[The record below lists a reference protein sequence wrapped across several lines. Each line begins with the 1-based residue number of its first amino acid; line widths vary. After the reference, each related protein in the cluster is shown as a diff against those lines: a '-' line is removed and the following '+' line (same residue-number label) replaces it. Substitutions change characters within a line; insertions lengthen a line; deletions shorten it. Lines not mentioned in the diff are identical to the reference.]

1 LTSLTSGAVAGIAVD
16 VSLFPLDTIKTRLQ
30 AKEGFVKSGGLKN
43 IYAGLGPAAAG
54 SAPNAALFFV
64 TYEAVKLAASR
75 SRYLAEFNLSENDP
89 RVHMLAASLGE
100 VNACL
105 IRVPVEIIKQ
115 RRQAT
120 SSNHNSS
127 MALIKQTWKLEGPK
141 GFYRGYL
148 TTVMRE
154 IPFSFIQFP
163 MWEGLKNTWKAKQA
177 KDVEAWQSAV
187 CGSVAGGVSAG

>member
-1 LTSLTSGAVAGIAVD
+1 M
-16 VSLFPLDTIKTRLQ
+16 Q
-30 AKEGFVKSGGLKN
+30 AKEGFWKSGGLRN
-43 IYAGLGPAAAG
+43 IYAGIGPAAAG

-64 TYEAVKLAASR
+64 TYEAVKLAASK

-120 SSNHNSS
+120 SSKYNSS
-127 MALIKQTWKLEGPK
+127 MALVKQTWKLEGPK

-163 MWEGLKNTWKAKQA
+163 IWEWLKSTWKMKQV
-177 KDVEAWQSAV
+177 KEVEAWQSAV

>member
-1 LTSLTSGAVAGIAVD
+1 M
-16 VSLFPLDTIKTRLQ
+16 Q
-30 AKEGFVKSGGLKN
+30 AKEGFWKSGGLKN
-43 IYAGLGPAAAG
+43 IYAGLGPAATG

-75 SRYLAEFNLSENDP
+75 YQAEFNLSENDS
-89 RVHMLAASLGE
+89 RVHMLAAGLGE

-120 SSNHNSS
+120 SNSNSS
-127 MALIKQTWKLEGPK
+127 MALVKQTWKLEGPK

-163 MWEGLKNTWKAKQA
+163 IWEWLKNTWKARQV
-177 KDVEAWQSAV
+177 KDVEPWQSAL
-187 CGSVAGGVSAG
+187 CGSVAGGISAG